1 MIPQIGS
8 LIRKAIIPTAKTEKL
23 APICPQQKYDPYL
36 ILSLRRCVMAAT
48 LYEVI
53 AADLK
58 VSYSPFVITMKIK
71 RLLDQAKVPAAFPSW
86 EV

>member
-23 APICPQQKYDPYL
+23 APMCPQQKYDPYL
-36 ILSLRRCVMAAT
+36 VLSLRRCVIVAT
-48 LYEVI
+48 LYEVNT
-53 AADLK
+53 ADLK
-58 VSYSPFVITMKIK
+58 ASYSPFVITMKIK
-71 RLLDQAKVPAAFPSW
+71 RLLDQAKVTAGFPSW